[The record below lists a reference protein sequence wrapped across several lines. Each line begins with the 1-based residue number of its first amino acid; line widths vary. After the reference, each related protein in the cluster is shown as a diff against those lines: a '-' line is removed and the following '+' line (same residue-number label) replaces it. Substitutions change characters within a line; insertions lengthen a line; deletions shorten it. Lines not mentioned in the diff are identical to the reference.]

1 MSTSQPHPASAVW
14 GAVHPFRVT
23 LTVLRVGLA
32 ALMVAATFA
41 QLATYE
47 AYWRRIGLHDLALR
61 TGNFFSAF
69 TFEVNLLGAV
79 ILVTGAW
86 LLWRGHGAEP
96 LGFTRL
102 RLCLLAA
109 IVIVGVV
116 YNLLLRSA
124 PTGPGEQLDWA
135 NTVVHVIAPV
145 GIAIDWLIAPHWQ
158 RLPLRSAALVLIYPV
173 GWLAYTLIRA
183 TLVRDELLGTPYYY
197 PYGFLNPHGQGGW
210 GTVLLMIGELL
221 VFTATVGLVA
231 VLAVRVEDRV
241 SHAVRLR
248 AA

>member
-1 MSTSQPHPASAVW
+1 MSTSRPHPALAVW

-23 LTVLRVGLA
+23 LTLFRVGLA

-41 QLATYE
+41 QLATYDV
-47 AYWRRIGLHDLALR
+47 YWRRIGLHDLALR

-79 ILVTGAW
+79 ILVAGAW

-96 LGFTRL
+96 LWFTRL

-124 PTGPGEQLDWA
+124 PTGPGELLAWA

-145 GIAIDWLIAPHWQ
+145 CIAIDWLVAPHWQ
-158 RLPLRSAALVLIYPV
+158 RLPLSSAALVLIYPM

-197 PYGFLNPHGQGGW
+197 PYGFLDPHGQGGW
-210 GTVLLMIGELL
+210 GAVLLMIGELI
-221 VFTATVGLVA
+221 VFTAAIGVLA